1 MTPAPTN
8 IIDDLRLLQE
18 PHPLPLWVWFLI
30 ALLILVAIRLYQAFL
45 AWKARRAADFYAQ
58 AEEAYEDAL
67 EELEKIHQRL
77 GIEPCRLYAIEVSTV
92 VRRYIER
99 RFNIH
104 APTRTT
110 EEFLQEARTSPLL
123 SEKYQNQLGHFLKCC
138 DFLKFAKGVAER
150 DELEMLHQAAV
161 IFVAETRLPPKPKPG
176 HAAAGKPAPKP
187 PDNPAAA
194 AAPDK
199 PAGQPD
205 KPAPAAADEVSA
217 ARPDTAA
224 QSKQEAAP

>member
-8 IIDDLRLLQE
+8 IIDDLRLLHE

-30 ALLILVAIRLYQAFL
+30 ALVILIAIRLFQAWM
-45 AWKARRAADFYAQ
+45 AWKARRAADFYAR

-67 EELEKIHQRL
+67 EELEKIHQRM
-77 GIEPCRLYAIEVSTV
+77 GAEPCRLYAIEVSTV

-138 DFLKFAKGVAER
+138 DFLKFAKGVADR

-176 HAAAGKPAPKP
+176 QPDASAPAQKPTNYTATANPAEKSDKPAATDTDKEAASRP
-187 PDNPAAA
+187 NPAA
-194 AAPDK
+194 
-199 PAGQPD
+199 QP
-205 KPAPAAADEVSA
+205 
-217 ARPDTAA
+217 
-224 QSKQEAAP
+224 KQEAAP